1 MPPFKIHSSFR
12 TTNVKSF
19 KNTKSTHFKKCLSL
33 WFPYDFWNEYITVII
48 NNTKFFGTI
57 YRKPMNTKPKKGC
70 DALLG
75 KHNIID
81 ISLMG
86 GFRDILWCVAYM
98 LGSIFLNSAIRLD
111 GRAMIGGTYMKTQ
124 GVMVQFEFP
133 QSELTMPNTLN
144 LFLYDNDT
152 GIDWQKLSITTEL
165 IRV

>member
-1 MPPFKIHSSFR
+1 MSF
-12 TTNVKSF
+12 S
-19 KNTKSTHFKKCLSL
+19 LISL
-33 WFPYDFWNEYITVII
+33 WLLKRIYITVII

-75 KHNIID
+75 KHNIIN

-86 GFRDILWCVAYM
+86 GFRDILWCVAYV
-98 LGSIFLNSAIRLD
+98 LGSIFLNSAIRPD

-124 GVMVQFEFP
+124 GVMVQFEFL

>member
-48 NNTKFFGTI
+48 NNTKIFGTI
-57 YRKPMNTKPKKGC
+57 YQKPMNTKPEKGC

-75 KHNIID
+75 KHNIIN

-98 LGSIFLNSAIRLD
+98 LGSIFLNSAIRPD
-111 GRAMIGGTYMKTQ
+111 GRAMIRWTYMITQ
-124 GVMVQFEFP
+124 DVQFEFL
-133 QSELTMPNTLN
+133 QSELTMPNTFN

>member
-1 MPPFKIHSSFR
+1 MSF
-12 TTNVKSF
+12 S
-19 KNTKSTHFKKCLSL
+19 LISL
-33 WFPYDFWNEYITVII
+33 WLLKRIYITVII
-48 NNTKFFGTI
+48 NNTKIFGTI
-57 YRKPMNTKPKKGC
+57 YQKPKKGC

-75 KHNIID
+75 KHNIIN

-86 GFRDILWCVAYM
+86 SFRDILWCVAYM
-98 LGSIFLNSAIRLD
+98 LGSIFLNSAIRPD
-111 GRAMIGGTYMKTQ
+111 GRAMIRWTYLITHD
-124 GVMVQFEFP
+124 VQFEFL

>member
-1 MPPFKIHSSFR
+1 MSF
-12 TTNVKSF
+12 S
-19 KNTKSTHFKKCLSL
+19 LISL
-33 WFPYDFWNEYITVII
+33 WLLKRIYITVII

-57 YRKPMNTKPKKGC
+57 YRKPMNTKQKKGC

-75 KHNIID
+75 KHNIIN
-81 ISLMG
+81 ISLIG
-86 GFRDILWCVAYM
+86 SFRDILWCVAYM
-98 LGSIFLNSAIRLD
+98 LGSIFLNSAIRPD
-111 GRAMIGGTYMKTQ
+111 GRAMIRWTYD
-124 GVMVQFEFP
+124 VQFEFL